1 MKNPFWRLAPLL
13 LALLLPHPALAQQRV
28 LPGALLLAGYWATCG
43 PVETEVLKI
52 NDIAASVGGRI
63 VLNPSLFE
71 LPRAQQLFWYTHECG
86 HQIFGPSET
95 VADCWAVEQGR
106 IQGWLGKAEFE
117 QLAVVISRFPGDAAH
132 ARGPARAAFIRRCY
146 DR

>member
-1 MKNPFWRLAPLL
+1 MPNPLWRAALML
-13 LALLLPHPALAQQRV
+13 LATLLPQSALAQQRV
-28 LPGALLLAGYWATCG
+28 LPGALLLSGYRATCG
-43 PVETEVLKI
+43 PIETEVLKI
-52 NDIAASVGGRI
+52 NDIAASTGGRI
-63 VLNPSLFE
+63 ILDPRVFA

-86 HQIFGPSET
+86 HQIFGPSEAT
-95 VADCWAVEQGR
+95 ADCWAVEQGR

-132 ARGPARAAFIRRCY
+132 ARGPARAAYLRRCF